1 MSIASKSQTIYTG
14 CADIREAIREEDST
28 KGGGLITTLGDQI
41 RALFARRFVY
51 TWNKENIYEDDGEGG
66 QSLVGT
72 NYTNGRLLVTGNR
85 LPDKQF
91 LNNTSLIS
99 VNLPATITEIG
110 SSSSNNLGQCFSGCS
125 NLEYINAEKIT
136 KLGYCSFKGTAL
148 RDIKLL
154 NLQYIHTGGIFYGC
168 TKLVSATISG
178 PITSLNSAYSNGTF
192 RNCTSLK
199 TVYLD
204 GSNIVSIGR
213 ECFEGCSALT
223 TVSGIENIKTFGQDA
238 FYGCTPFGG
247 FTLTEATS
255 IGLTSF
261 AGCRGDNFY
270 LGNKVT
276 TISNEAFCQA
286 TSTLNDSKQVSLA
299 GVINLPLLT
308 SLGAGSF
315 ANTKITEIQSLGNIS
330 SLPAAAGY
338 STGTFKRCVLLTTV
352 HLPAI
357 TSIGNVCFADCS
369 ALETVTIDGSTS
381 ISVGNYAFSA
391 CTSLTT
397 FPFERISY
405 LGDYAFQYCYALVDD
420 GVIDI
425 PNCTSVGAYCAFRMC
440 TGLTGTLK
448 LDSVINLTGVDWCP
462 GNNIAR
468 FHTYSFMSIQN
479 LSSTNSN
486 RGSFNDNTYLQ
497 KIILGPNAVNLG
509 NRTFQGCTNLM
520 TVVLYAETP
529 PTIYST
535 TFYATV
541 QTGGPAN
548 RKYYV
553 PYSSDHSILNAYQT
567 ATNWSSFA
575 SQIYELT
582 PDGEIPE

>member
-14 CADIREAIREEDST
+14 CADIRAAIREEDST

-41 RALFARRFVY
+41 RALFARKFVY
-51 TWNKENIYEDDGEGG
+51 TWNKEDIYEDDGEGG
-66 QSLVGT
+66 QALVGT
-72 NYTNGRLLVTGNR
+72 DYTNGRLLVTGNK

-91 LNNTSLIS
+91 LNNISLIS
-99 VNLPATITEIG
+99 VILPATITEIG
-110 SSSSNNLGQCFSGCS
+110 SSNSNNLGQCFSGCS

-136 KLGYCSFKGTAL
+136 KLGYRSFRGTAL

-178 PITSLNSAYSNGTF
+178 PITSLTSGYSEGTF
-192 RNCTSLK
+192 RNCISLK

-213 ECFEGCSALT
+213 ECFKSCSALT

-238 FYGCTPFGG
+238 FYDCTSFGG

-255 IGLTSF
+255 VGANAF
-261 AGCRGDNFY
+261 AGCRGNDFY

-276 TISNEAFCQA
+276 SISSGAFCN
-286 TSTLNDSKQVSLA
+286 SLSDSNRVSLA

-308 SLGAGSF
+308 SLGTGSF
-315 ANTKITEIQSLGNIS
+315 ANTKITEVQSLGSIT
-330 SLPAAAGY
+330 SLPAAGGY
-338 STGTFKRCVLLTTV
+338 DTGTFKRCKFLTDV

-357 TSIGNVCFADCS
+357 TSIGSVCFADCS
-369 ALETVTIDGSTS
+369 SLETVTVDGSTN
-381 ISVGNYAFSA
+381 ISVGNYAFSD

-425 PNCTSVGAYCAFRMC
+425 PNCTSVGAHCAFRMC

-448 LDSVINLTGVDWCP
+448 LDSVINLTYVDWCP
-462 GNNIAR
+462 GNDIAR
-468 FHTYSFMSIQN
+468 FNTYSFMSIQN
-479 LSSTNSN
+479 LSGTNAN

-497 KIILGPNAVNLG
+497 KIILGPSAVNLG
-509 NRTFQGCTNLM
+509 NRTFQGCSNLM

-535 TFYATV
+535 TFYAAGRS
-541 QTGGPAN
+541 GGPAN

-553 PYSSDHSILNAYQT
+553 PYSSDHSILDAYQT